1 MHPGWHLTS
10 SYECG
15 YIEYIFPRE
24 RDDIPGVLA
33 IILANESHLLLLVAV
48 LLGYEIW
55 ILVIFEVRG
64 ETVVIYVE
72 G

>member
-1 MHPGWHLTS
+1 
-10 SYECG
+10 
-15 YIEYIFPRE
+15 
-24 RDDIPGVLA
+24 LA